1 MGCQESRGR
10 SESAKRLD
18 RSRLYSP
25 GRSSVAIEQ
34 ARRRGF
40 VRKYG
45 KMRATELWLKDVEA
59 WHDFYVVVGGAA
71 AGLTGLMFVVVS
83 LGPKVIATRGSAG
96 VRGFVTP
103 TVVYFATVLIVA
115 ALMTI
120 PLLHPR
126 PLAAILAVGG
136 IGCAISLLSAG
147 AHLQWR
153 KSKLGVGDWLWYI
166 GLPILSY
173 LLILTSAGQIWRGG
187 RFALDTLAAAAIL
200 FLIIGI
206 RNAWDLV
213 LWMAQ
218 ETGREEKT

>member
-1 MGCQESRGR
+1 MG
-10 SESAKRLD
+10 
-18 RSRLYSP
+18 
-25 GRSSVAIEQ
+25 AI
-34 ARRRGF
+34 
-40 VRKYG
+40 
-45 KMRATELWLKDVEA
+45 ELWLKRVET

-83 LGPKVIATRGSAG
+83 LGPKVIATSAG

-120 PLLHPR
+120 PSLDLR
-126 PLAAILAVGG
+126 ALAAILAIGG
-136 IGCAISLLSAG
+136 IGGAIFLLSTG
-147 AHLQWR
+147 VHREWR
-153 KSKLGVGDWLWYI
+153 RSELGVGDWIWYI

-173 LLILTSAGQIWRGG
+173 LLILTSAGEIWRCR

-213 LWMAQ
+213 LWMADQ
-218 ETGREEKT
+218 TGSEEKK